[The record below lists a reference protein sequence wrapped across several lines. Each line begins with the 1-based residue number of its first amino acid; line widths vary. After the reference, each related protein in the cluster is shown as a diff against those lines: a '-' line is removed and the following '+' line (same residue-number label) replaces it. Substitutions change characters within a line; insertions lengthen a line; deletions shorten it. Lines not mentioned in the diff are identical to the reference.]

1 MILVTY
7 DYCIIF
13 DTHLIQSNN
22 SQSKLDERRGEE
34 PKSLAL

>member
-1 MILVTY
+1 MIIVSYLP
-7 DYCIIF
+7 
-13 DTHLIQSNN
+13 THLIQSNN